1 MPYIKVMAIKKG
13 GTLLNSNI
21 PLKSSIESV
30 SMDANQEG
38 VEKFLADS
46 IVGIFKDGEKYH
58 SIIIKPITEEEYNGE
73 DDDEE
78 GEDEDED

>member
-30 SMDANQEG
+30 TMEETRENG
-38 VEKFLADS
+38 HKFLAEA
-46 IVGIFKDGEKYH
+46 ILGLFKDPNNYH
-58 SIIIKPITEEEYNGE
+58 SVVIKPITEEEYNGE
-73 DDDEE
+73 EEDDE
-78 GEDEDED
+78 D